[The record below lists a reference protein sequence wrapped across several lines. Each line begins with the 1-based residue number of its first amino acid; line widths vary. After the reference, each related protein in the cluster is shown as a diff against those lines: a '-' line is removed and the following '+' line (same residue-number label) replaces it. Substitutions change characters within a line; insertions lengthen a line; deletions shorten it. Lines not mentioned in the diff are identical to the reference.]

1 MDFNKLFGRIRDI
14 DQGKKTTITESIVE
28 CGMGMQQPNIPSTPP
43 VSMSVNLNAQGIDQI
58 KDLLSLMN
66 KADSPLSPGPVPTGA
81 MSPLS
86 MPTVG
91 MDAPLNISKAEP
103 MPPEPEAP
111 MSMDP
116 LDDLVKKAGITMA
129 PKADDSKEGGDNS
142 AEKPAPKDA
151 VTKMADDI
159 RMMTDKLANT
169 PEEEIA
175 GIDAVTGTGDD
186 LHSKGSE
193 APAVN
198 GGGNPMKKESQI
210 KSDLM
215 KLYMEMKEGKKAKPD
230 FLDADKDGDKEEPM
244 KKAMKDKEVKE
255 GFPTVADAKARHEKE
270 KTTGKF
276 DKKDVGTGTQYTR
289 KASTF
294 TDGGDD
300 SDTKKA
306 KAKAKKA

>member
-14 DQGKKTTITESIVE
+14 DQGKKTVVKESMAE
-28 CGMGMQQPNIPSTPP
+28 CGMGMESNMPPITPP

-58 KDLLSLMN
+58 KDLLNLMN
-66 KADSPLSPGPVPTGA
+66 KADSPLAPGPVPTGA
-81 MSPLS
+81 MPPMP

-91 MDAPLNISKAEP
+91 MDAPLNISKAVP
-103 MPPEPEAP
+103 MDMPEPEAP
-111 MSMDP
+111 MGMDP

-129 PKADDSKEGGDNS
+129 PKAPEKEGGDT
-142 AEKPAPKDA
+142 AAPAPKDA

-175 GIDAVTGTGDD
+175 GLDAVTPTGDD
-186 LHSKGSE
+186 LHSKGGE

-230 FLDADKDGDKEEPM
+230 FLDVDKDGDKEEPM
-244 KKAMKDKEVKE
+244 KKAVKDKEVKE
-255 GFPTVADAKARHEKE
+255 GFPTVADAKARAEKE

-289 KASTF
+289 KSSTF
-294 TDGGDD
+294 SDGGDD
-300 SDTKKA
+300 KDTKNAKA
-306 KAKAKKA
+306 KAKAGK

>member
-14 DQGKKTTITESIVE
+14 DQGKKTVVKESMVE
-28 CGMGMQQPNIPSTPP
+28 CGMGMESNMPPVTPP

-58 KDLLSLMN
+58 KDLLNLMN
-66 KADSPLSPGPVPTGA
+66 KADSPLAPGPVPTGA
-81 MSPLS
+81 MPPMP

-91 MDAPLNISKAEP
+91 MDAPLNISKAAP
-103 MPPEPEAP
+103 MDMPEPEAP
-111 MSMDP
+111 MGMDP

-129 PKADDSKEGGDNS
+129 PKAPEKAEGD
-142 AEKPAPKDA
+142 AAAPAPKDA

-175 GIDAVTGTGDD
+175 GLDAVTATGDD

-210 KSDLM
+210 KSELM

-230 FLDADKDGDKEEPM
+230 FLDVDKDGNKEEPM
-244 KKAMKDKEVKE
+244 KKAVKDKEVDE
-255 GFPTVADAKARHEKE
+255 GFDADAKVGDKF
-270 KTTGKF
+270 KTAKGTATKTASGMKHTRDKYDYDPGSDDKD
-276 DKKDVGTGTQYTR
+276 DKKMKRD
-289 KASTF
+289 
-294 TDGGDD
+294 
-300 SDTKKA
+300 
-306 KAKAKKA
+306 AKKK

>member
-14 DQGKKTTITESIVE
+14 DQGKKTVVKESMVE
-28 CGMGMQQPNIPSTPP
+28 CGMGMQPSMPPTAPP

-58 KDLLSLMN
+58 KDLLNLMN
-66 KADSPLSPGPVPTGA
+66 KADSPLAPGPVPTGA
-81 MSPLS
+81 MPPMP

-91 MDAPLNISKAEP
+91 MDAPLNISKAAP
-103 MPPEPEAP
+103 MDMPEPEP
-111 MSMDP
+111 MGMDP

-129 PKADDSKEGGDNS
+129 PKADDSES
-142 AEKPAPKDA
+142 PAEKPAPKDA

-175 GIDAVTGTGDD
+175 GLDAVTGTGDD
-186 LHSKGSE
+186 LHSKGGE
-193 APAVN
+193 APPVN

-210 KSDLM
+210 KSELM
-215 KLYMEMKEGKKAKPD
+215 RLYMEMKEGKKSKPD
-230 FLDADKDGDKEEPM
+230 FLDMDKDGDTKEPM
-244 KKAMKDKEVKE
+244 KKAVKDKEVKE
-255 GFPTVADAKARHEKE
+255 GFPTVADAKARAEKE

-289 KASTF
+289 KSSTF
-294 TDGGDD
+294 SDGGDD
-300 SDTKKA
+300 KDTKNAKA
-306 KAKAKKA
+306 KAKAGK

>member
-14 DQGKKTTITESIVE
+14 DQGKKTVVKESMVE
-28 CGMGMQQPNIPSTPP
+28 CGMGMSQPNMPPATPP

-58 KDLLSLMN
+58 KDLLNLMN
-66 KADSPLSPGPVPTGA
+66 KADSPLAPGVVPTGA
-81 MSPLS
+81 MPPMP

-91 MDAPLNISKAEP
+91 MDAPLNISKAAP
-103 MPPEPEAP
+103 MDMPEPEAEP
-111 MSMDP
+111 MGMDP

-129 PKADDSKEGGDNS
+129 PKAPEKEEGSDT
-142 AEKPAPKDA
+142 AAPAPKDA

-175 GIDAVTGTGDD
+175 GLDAVTGTGDD
-186 LHSKGSE
+186 LHSKGGE
-193 APAVN
+193 APPVN

-230 FLDADKDGDKEEPM
+230 FLDADKDGDKKEPM
-244 KKAMKDKEVKE
+244 KKALKDKEVDE
-255 GFPTVADAKARHEKE
+255 GFDADAKVGDKF
-270 KTTGKF
+270 KTAKGTATKTSTGVKHTRDKYDYDPGSDDKD
-276 DKKDVGTGTQYTR
+276 DKKMKRD
-289 KASTF
+289 
-294 TDGGDD
+294 
-300 SDTKKA
+300 
-306 KAKAKKA
+306 AKKK

>member
-14 DQGKKTTITESIVE
+14 DQGKKTVVAEQCGTPMEMESN
-28 CGMGMQQPNIPSTPP
+28 MPPPTPP

-58 KDLLSLMN
+58 KDLLNLMN
-66 KADSPLSPGPVPTGA
+66 KADSPLAPGPVSTGA
-81 MSPLS
+81 MAPMP

-91 MDAPLNISKAEP
+91 MDAPLNISKVVAA
-103 MPPEPEAP
+103 PEPETAP
-111 MSMDP
+111 MGTDP

-129 PKADDSKEGGDNS
+129 PKTDDGNAP

-159 RMMTDKLANT
+159 RMMTDKLANA

-175 GIDAVTGTGDD
+175 GIDAVTATGDD
-186 LHSKGSE
+186 LHSKGGE

-230 FLDADKDGDKEEPM
+230 FLDVDGDGDKEEPM
-244 KKAMKDKEVKE
+244 KKAVKDKEVKE
-255 GFPTVADAKARHEKE
+255 GFPTVAGAREKAEKE

-276 DKKDVGTGTQYTR
+276 DKKTTSTGTQYTR

-300 SDTKKA
+300 KDTKKA
-306 KAKAKKA
+306 KAKAKGN

>member
-14 DQGKKTTITESIVE
+14 DQGKKTVVKESMVE
-28 CGMGMQQPNIPSTPP
+28 CGMGMQPSMPPTAPP

-58 KDLLSLMN
+58 KDLLNLMN
-66 KADSPLSPGPVPTGA
+66 KADSPLAPGAVPTGA
-81 MSPLS
+81 MPPMP

-91 MDAPLNISKAEP
+91 MDAPLNISKAVP
-103 MPPEPEAP
+103 MDMPEPEAEP
-111 MSMDP
+111 MGMDP

-129 PKADDSKEGGDNS
+129 PKAPEKEGGDT
-142 AEKPAPKDA
+142 AAPAPKDA

-175 GIDAVTGTGDD
+175 GLDAVTGTGDD
-186 LHSKGSE
+186 LHSKGGE
-193 APAVN
+193 APPVN

-244 KKAMKDKEVKE
+244 KKALKDKEVDE
-255 GFPTVADAKARHEKE
+255 GFDADAKVGDKF
-270 KTTGKF
+270 KTAKGTATKTATGMKHTRDKYDYDPGSDDKD
-276 DKKDVGTGTQYTR
+276 DKKMKRD
-289 KASTF
+289 
-294 TDGGDD
+294 
-300 SDTKKA
+300 
-306 KAKAKKA
+306 AKKK

>member
-14 DQGKKTTITESIVE
+14 DQGKKTVVKESMVE
-28 CGMGMQQPNIPSTPP
+28 CGMGMQPSMPPAAPP

-58 KDLLSLMN
+58 KDLLNLMN
-66 KADSPLSPGPVPTGA
+66 KADSPLAPGPVPTGA
-81 MSPLS
+81 MPPMP

-91 MDAPLNISKAEP
+91 MDAPLNISKAAP
-103 MPPEPEAP
+103 MDMPEPEAEP
-111 MSMDP
+111 MGMDP
-116 LDDLVKKAGITMA
+116 LDDLVKKAGITIA
-129 PKADDSKEGGDNS
+129 PKAPEKAEGGD
-142 AEKPAPKDA
+142 AAPAPKDA

-175 GIDAVTGTGDD
+175 GIDAVTATGDD
-186 LHSKGSE
+186 LHSKGGE
-193 APAVN
+193 APPVN

-244 KKAMKDKEVKE
+244 KKALKDKEVDE
-255 GFPTVADAKARHEKE
+255 GFDADAKVGDKFKTAKGTTTKTATGLRHTRDKYDYDPGSDD
-270 KTTGKF
+270 KD
-276 DKKDVGTGTQYTR
+276 DKKMKRD
-289 KASTF
+289 
-294 TDGGDD
+294 
-300 SDTKKA
+300 
-306 KAKAKKA
+306 AKKK

>member
-14 DQGKKTTITESIVE
+14 DQGKKAVVKESMIE
-28 CGMGMQQPNIPSTPP
+28 CGMGMQPNMPPATPP

-58 KDLLSLMN
+58 KDLLNLMN
-66 KADSPLSPGPVPTGA
+66 KADSPLAPGVVPTGA
-81 MSPLS
+81 MPPIP

-91 MDAPLNISKAEP
+91 MDAPLNISKAAP
-103 MPPEPEAP
+103 IDMPEPEAEP
-111 MSMDP
+111 MGMDP

-129 PKADDSKEGGDNS
+129 PKAPEKAEGDT
-142 AEKPAPKDA
+142 AAPAPKDA

-175 GIDAVTGTGDD
+175 DITAVTPTGND
-186 LHSKGSE
+186 LHSKGGE

-210 KSDLM
+210 KSELM

-244 KKAMKDKEVKE
+244 KKALKDKEVEE
-255 GFPTVADAKARHEKE
+255 GFDADAKVGDTF
-270 KTTGKF
+270 KTAKGTTTKTATGLKHTRDKYDYDPGSDDKD
-276 DKKDVGTGTQYTR
+276 DKKMKRD
-289 KASTF
+289 
-294 TDGGDD
+294 
-300 SDTKKA
+300 
-306 KAKAKKA
+306 AKKK